1 MAKMIITS
9 TDGVTT
15 QSRTLKSEVT
25 IERAVEL
32 LEKLYDEDYLGLS
45 YTLWV
50 DDEEYMTLEC

>member
-1 MAKMIITS
+1 MAKMIITA

-32 LEKLYDEDYLGLS
+32 LEQLYDEDYLGLS

-50 DDEEYMTLEC
+50 DDEEYMTLEY

>member
-1 MAKMIITS
+1 MAKMIITA

-32 LEKLYDEDYLGLS
+32 LEQFYDEDCLGLS

>member
-1 MAKMIITS
+1 MPKMIITA

-32 LEKLYDEDYLGLS
+32 LEQLYDEDYLGLS
-45 YTLWV
+45 
-50 DDEEYMTLEC
+50 

>member
-1 MAKMIITS
+1 MAKMIITA

-32 LEKLYDEDYLGLS
+32 LEQLYDEDYLGLS

-50 DDEEYMTLEC
+50 DDEEYVTLEC

>member
-1 MAKMIITS
+1 MAKMIITA

-15 QSRTLKSEVT
+15 QSITLKSDVT

-32 LEKLYDEDYLGLS
+32 LEQLYDEDYLGLY

>member
-1 MAKMIITS
+1 MAKMIITA
-9 TDGVTT
+9 TDGITT

-32 LEKLYDEDYLGLS
+32 LEQLYDEDYLGLS

-50 DDEEYMTLEC
+50 DDEEYLTLES